1 VKGGPV
7 ETFLHELARQLRS
20 DREAGP
26 GRIAEISDHLRDLVA
41 EGRARGLDEIAAEQ
55 SAVERFGSP
64 RELAR
69 NLRVKRR
76 TSPLVRSIAAVAV
89 LGACGGLAIAESR
102 APRASARGDRAT
114 IVGRGTL
121 RVTLGQR
128 VLFHPAGDRGPTV
141 ERSYVVMDPRSGR
154 VLLRQTRPL
163 AAGAAGM
170 ALMVAIDPRTGR
182 VVARTPL
189 RG

>member
-7 ETFLHELARQLRS
+7 ETFLNELARRLRS
-20 DREAGP
+20 DHEAGP
-26 GRIAEISDHLRDLVA
+26 GRIAEIGDHLRDLVA
-41 EGRARGLDEIAAEQ
+41 EGRADGLDEIAAEQ
-55 SAVERFGSP
+55 RAVDRFGSP

-76 TSPLVRSIAAVAV
+76 TSPVVRSIAVVAV

-102 APRASARGDRAT
+102 TPRASNRGDRAT
-114 IVGRGTL
+114 AIGRAAAS
-121 RVTLGQR
+121 VTLGQR
-128 VLFHPAGDRGPTV
+128 VRFHPPAGRGA
-141 ERSYVVMDPRSGR
+141 SVVIDPRSGR

-163 AAGAAGM
+163 PAGASGM

-182 VVARTPL
+182 VVTRAPL
-189 RG
+189 AG